1 MTTIAPRRLPEWTR
15 TGGLRAGAILL
26 GAGVPASGFTPFN
39 HADDVLSLAEHPWR
53 LVLMP
58 PVLLAGLAVL
68 GAVAAPARGPSGRAG
83 PVAFGAALLLLA
95 ASLSLLGTEDQTRSG
110 LQIVTAVLAP
120 VALFVGL
127 RSSALPRRLVAISF
141 LVATVVLLA
150 RADLVFLLQEGLPTG
165 DALFRAK
172 FSNRPY
178 DFHYFGLQNPNHTA
192 AFVILPLALAAFW
205 ARDRRLPRLARSAM
219 AIVAAICLFTL
230 VLLFIRSGIL
240 LGVLIILGSFATS
253 RRRLVLGVVV
263 ALVLG
268 GVGLAASPSVSGY
281 LTGAGVL
288 EEGSSGQVR
297 LESIKDGAA
306 TAIAYPLTGLGLG
319 HFERQTAAVPAHS
332 SIVQAGAEMGL
343 AGVAALT
350 LLSIALFL
358 SGVRLARRN
367 GWSGL
372 EAGAAVG
379 VSAYVVQTVFLAGV
393 NAGLANGFVSIWSLS
408 VALLLVIAGFGRARE
423 ESEAIMETAWWR
435 RDPTGWVRSKLAVHP
450 LRHLGLVSIVTVSL
464 TIFAGVAFGAF
475 GSSGEGRL
483 RDAEAA
489 RARAAAASR
498 ASTARRLEARARFI
512 REAQPL
518 NERFYRASGPLEG
531 RVFGTP
537 PSPRGAPATWSFATG
552 LPAGWSAEQGTGYR
566 STEGSLQV
574 TTDGRRLTYQLLSPV
589 LQLPPGSFE
598 VAAEMQVLSGGVA
611 LSVLDVARN
620 EFVASTRYSA
630 RGLRRRRLPIG
641 GPFTMSRPTRVRVI
655 LSNWAGVAVPS
666 TWQVDSV
673 GIYLGPRARRRA
685 R

>member
-15 TGGLRAGAILL
+15 TGGLRAGAVLL

-39 HADDVLSLAEHPWR
+39 HADDVLALAEHPWR

-68 GAVAAPARGPSGRAG
+68 GAVVAPARGPSGRTG

-95 ASLSLLGTEDQTRSG
+95 ASLSLLGTDDQTRSG
-110 LQIVTAVLAP
+110 LLLVTAVLAP
-120 VALFVGL
+120 VALFLGL

-165 DALFRAK
+165 DTLFRAK
-172 FSNRPY
+172 FANRPY

-205 ARDRRLPRLARSAM
+205 ARDRRLPGLARTALVT
-219 AIVAAICLFTL
+219 VAAICLFTL

-240 LGVLIILGSFATS
+240 LGVLIVLGSFATS

-268 GVGLAASPSVSGY
+268 GAALAASPSVSGY
-281 LTGAGVL
+281 LTGAGAL

-319 HFERQTAAVPAHS
+319 HFERQRAAVPSHS

-343 AGVAALT
+343 GGMAALT
-350 LLSIALFL
+350 LLTIALL
-358 SGVRLARRN
+358 ASGVRVARRH

-372 EAGAAVG
+372 QAGAAVG
-379 VSAYVVQTVFLAGV
+379 VAAYVIQTVFLAGV

-423 ESEAIMETAWWR
+423 ESEVSAETAGWR
-435 RDPTGWVRSKLAVHP
+435 GDPTRWVRSKLAVHP

-464 TIFAGVAFGAF
+464 TIFSGVAVGAF
-475 GSSGEGRL
+475 GSSGETRL
-483 RDAEAA
+483 REAEVA
-489 RARAAAASR
+489 RAQAAAASR
-498 ASTARRLEARARFI
+498 ARRLEARARFT

-518 NERFYRASGPLEG
+518 NKRFYRASRSLEG
-531 RVFGTP
+531 RVLRTP
-537 PSPRGAPATWSFATG
+537 PSPRGAPATWSFAAG
-552 LPAGWSAEQGTGYR
+552 LPAGWSAEKGTDSR
-566 STEGSLQV
+566 STEGGLQV
-574 TTDGRRLTYQLLSPV
+574 TTGGGRLTYQLLSPV

-598 VAAEMQVLSGGVA
+598 VAAEMQVRSGGVD
-611 LSVLDVARN
+611 LLVLDVARN
-620 EFVASTRYSA
+620 EFVASTLHSA
-630 RGLRRRRLPIG
+630 RATRRRRVAIG
-641 GPFTMSRPTRVRVI
+641 DRFTTSRPTRVRVI
-655 LSNWAGVAVPS
+655 LSNWAGVALPS